1 MLIGR
6 RLSGRYKI
14 LEVIGG
20 GGMAN
25 VYLARDVILERDVAI
40 KILRLDFSNDEE
52 LIKRFRREAHSATS
66 LAHPNVV
73 SIYDVGEEDNIYYI
87 VMEYVPGKT
96 LKQYIQK
103 YAPLDSKEALDII
116 EQLTSAIAHAHH
128 NHIVHRDIKPQN
140 ILVDNDGTVK
150 VTDFGIAVALSSTT
164 ITQTN
169 SVLGSVHYLSPE
181 QARGGMAT
189 NKSDIYSLGIVL
201 FELLTGRVP
210 FEGESAVSI
219 ALKHLQTE
227 TPSPKRWNPSIPQSV
242 ENIILK
248 ATAKDPFHRYST
260 VEEMEEDIRTA
271 LSPNRLNEERFV
283 TPLDNDEVTK
293 AIPIIKEEPK
303 ESETIIRGKTPETPD
318 SDKQKQKEEK
328 RPKKKTKLFVIL
340 LTVFLLIGAAGVAAI
355 TIIPSLFLPKEVTIP
370 DLNNWEYDEALK
382 ELVTLGL
389 EVEDPIQQVHDEI
402 PEGHVIKT
410 DPKANTTVRE
420 GSSITI
426 YESTGKEKLEFD
438 NYEGM
443 DISEVEDLLN
453 RLGFESITIERINHD
468 SEPGTIISQSIDEG
482 EMVIPSETDITFE
495 VSDGPPKIV
504 LRNLERWTQ
513 ELVDD
518 YTLENELNINRDEQY
533 SDEVPKGLV
542 ISQSPKPGTELKRKD
557 TIEVVFSLGPEER
570 KPKEQKVEITI
581 PYNPTEEDEEQ
592 HVVLNIEDAE
602 HSLSDVY
609 DSFTISKSETITI
622 TFLVPYG
629 QNAKYLLLVDGK
641 LIENKVIP
649 YDDSE

>member
-73 SIYDVGEEDNIYYI
+73 SIFDVGEENDIYYI

-103 YAPLDSKEALDII
+103 YAPLDSKEALEII
-116 EQLTSAIAHAHH
+116 QQLTSAIAHAHN

-210 FEGESAVSI
+210 FDGESAVSI
-219 ALKHLQTE
+219 ALKHLQSE

-248 ATAKDPFHRYST
+248 ATAKDPFHRYGT

-271 LSPNRLNEERFV
+271 FSPSRMNEERFA
-283 TPLDNDEVTK
+283 TPEDNEVTK
-293 AIPIIKEEPK
+293 AIPIIRNEPIDHN
-303 ESETIIRGKTPETPD
+303 ETVVRKNMA
-318 SDKQKQKEEK
+318 DKNEPNKNQNKPKP
-328 RPKKKTKLFVIL
+328 RKKKNKLFVIL
-340 LTVFLLIGAAGVAAI
+340 LTVFLLISAAAVSSV
-355 TIIPSLFLPKEVTIP
+355 TIIPYLLLPKEVVIP
-370 DLNNWEYDEALK
+370 DLTNMEYEEALN
-382 ELVTLGL
+382 ELVELKL
-389 EVEDPIQQVHDEI
+389 KIEDPIEQSHEEI
-402 PEGHVIKT
+402 AEGFVIKT
-410 DPKANTTVRE
+410 VPKANSTVRE
-420 GSSITI
+420 GSSVTI
-426 YESTGKEKLEFD
+426 YESTGKEKEEFGQ
-438 NYEGM
+438 YEGL
-443 DISEVEDLLN
+443 DIEEVKG
-453 RLGFESITIERINHD
+453 RLKEYISINIERIHHESD
-468 SEPGTIISQSIDEG
+468 PGTIISQSIKEG
-482 EMVIPSETDITFE
+482 EMVVPSETEVTFE
-495 VSDGPPKIV
+495 VSEGPPKIE
-504 LRNLERWTQ
+504 LSRLIGWTK
-513 ELVDD
+513 ESVDE
-518 YTLENELNINRDEQY
+518 YTSKNELNVNSDEQY
-533 SDEVPKGLV
+533 SDDVAKGTV
-542 ISQSPKPGTELKRKD
+542 ISQSPEPGTELNRKD
-557 TIEVVFSLGPEER
+557 TIEVVYSLGMEEK
-570 KPKEQKVEITI
+570 KPKEKKVEISI
-581 PYNPTEEDEEQ
+581 PYNPSEEGTPQ
-592 HVVLNIEDAE
+592 QVVLNIEDAE
-602 HSLSDVY
+602 HSLSEVY
-609 DSFTISKSETITI
+609 ESFEITQPETRTI

-629 QNAKYLLLVDGK
+629 KNARYLLIIDGIPVDNR
-641 LIENKVIP
+641 EIP
-649 YDDSE
+649 YEDG